1 MKFSTMI
8 VYKTSKI
15 KDYLLNLQ
23 NRSQVINKDEP
34 MEFEQLQ
41 KMNFKSLQQKAV
53 INTQVTANSMAS
65 KFNKFMSEFDLS
77 MAQFNILRILRGA
90 NEALTISTVKSRMIE
105 KSPNTTR
112 LLDKLLVKGL
122 IKKMGCKE
130 DRRQFYI
137 EITEDGKSLL
147 QRIDESGFE
156 SMVDTKVL
164 SDEEADLLNSLLDRL
179 RRSF

>member
-1 MKFSTMI
+1 M
-8 VYKTSKI
+8 
-15 KDYLLNLQ
+15 D
-23 NRSQVINKDEP
+23 
-34 MEFEQLQ
+34 FEQLQ
-41 KMNFKSLQQKAV
+41 KMNFKSPQQKAV
-53 INTQVTANSMAS
+53 INAQVTANSMAS

-122 IKKMGCKE
+122 IKKKGCKE

-137 EITEDGKSLL
+137 EITSEGKALL

-156 SMVDTKVL
+156 AMVNTKCL
-164 SDEEADLLNSLLDRL
+164 SDAEAELLNSLLDRL